1 MRIWTRWIA
10 GIESQYAES
19 LKTVLGHTSV
29 TLTDS
34 DPETGA
40 RAVRSSETNLGDFCA
55 DAYRY
60 MMGAEIGMMNG
71 GGIRSTIEA
80 GDITYEDAL
89 TVYPAET

>member
-1 MRIWTRWIA
+1 MDALIA

-40 RAVRSSETNLGDFCA
+40 RAVRSSETNLGDFLRGRVPVH
-55 DAYRY
+55 DGR
-60 MMGAEIGMMNG
+60 
-71 GGIRSTIEA
+71 
-80 GDITYEDAL
+80 
-89 TVYPAET
+89 

>member
-1 MRIWTRWIA
+1 MVSSVLDEEGNPAADADMDARIA

-40 RAVRSSETNLGDFCA
+40 RARQKLRDQPGRLLRGRVP
-55 DAYRY
+55 
-60 MMGAEIGMMNG
+60 
-71 GGIRSTIEA
+71 
-80 GDITYEDAL
+80 
-89 TVYPAET
+89 VYDGR